1 MNDITPGF
9 IPNIDHLEASQLLS
23 CIQTGPSGSSFSALL
38 KYDVEDDEV
47 NDNSMANVFLLFI
60 LFKIIF

>member
-23 CIQTGPSGSSFSALL
+23 CIQAGPSGSSFSALL
-38 KYDVEDDEV
+38 KYDIEDGEV
-47 NDNSMANVFLLFI
+47 NDNSINNVFF
-60 LFKIIF
+60 